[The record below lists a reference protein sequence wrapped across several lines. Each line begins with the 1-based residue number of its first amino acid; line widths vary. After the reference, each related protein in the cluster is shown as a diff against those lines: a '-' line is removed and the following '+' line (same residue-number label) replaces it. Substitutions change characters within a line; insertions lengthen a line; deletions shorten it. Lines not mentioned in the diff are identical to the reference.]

1 MAAMKRERE
10 RGHMHTQLNNSTY
23 YLIRELERDQHRLLS
38 CPCNV
43 CTRPPSLCGRTRCA
57 CTCVV
62 GLWEGEGKRGQM
74 KRAMFRLLFVR
85 TNCIC
90 PM

>member
-10 RGHMHTQLNNSTY
+10 RGHMHTLNNSTY
-23 YLIRELERDQHRLLS
+23 DLIRELERDQHRLLS

-57 CTCVV
+57 CTVHALV
-62 GLWEGEGKRGQM
+62 LWEKERGIAG
-74 KRAMFRLLFVR
+74 R
-85 TNCIC
+85 
-90 PM
+90 